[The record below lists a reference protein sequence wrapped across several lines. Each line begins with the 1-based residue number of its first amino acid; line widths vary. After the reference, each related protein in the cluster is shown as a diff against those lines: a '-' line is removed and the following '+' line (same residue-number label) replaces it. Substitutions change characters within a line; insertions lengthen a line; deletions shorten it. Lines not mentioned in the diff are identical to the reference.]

1 MVSER
6 LDRIITI
13 QQRVESRDDFGGVV
27 EQWVD
32 LDIVWAR
39 FERQSGQEPY
49 RREANR
55 QQAIRRGVLRIRYRD
70 DVTEIS
76 RIVYQ
81 DHAWDILGIDEVGYR
96 RYMDLS
102 VQTEVG
108 GERFLPRHYTIL
120 AGISDDN
127 TPEAAELTIAH
138 SGGRITLEMF
148 TDKHV
153 LIGRAASEPALT
165 TVVFD
170 DDVTRAN
177 QIAGFTQFAT
187 LVAVDGVDYNVWVSN
202 QLLTFDEEKTLE
214 VA

>member
-1 MVSER
+1 MTER
-6 LDRIITI
+6 LDRLITI
-13 QQRVESRDDFGGVV
+13 QQRVDSRDDFGGVV

-32 LDIVWAR
+32 LDNVWAR

-55 QQAIRRGVLRIRYRD
+55 QQAIRSGVLRILYRS

-76 RIVYQ
+76 RIVYE
-81 DHAWDILGIDEVGYR
+81 DHAWDILGIDEVGFR
-96 RYMDLS
+96 RYMDLT

-108 GERFLPRHYTIL
+108 GERYLPRHYTIL
-120 AGISDDN
+120 AGISDDA
-127 TPEAAELTIAH
+127 TPEVAELTVGH
-138 SGGRITLEMF
+138 DGGRITFEPF
-148 TDKHV
+148 ADKHV

-170 DDVTRAN
+170 DDDTRAN
-177 QIAGFTQFAT
+177 QIPGFTQFAM
-187 LVAVDGVDYNVWVSN
+187 VIAVDGMDYNVWVSN
-202 QLLTFDEEKTLE
+202 QLLTFAEQKILE